1 MINQDGID
9 AGRQP
14 AGDPQTPVAHA
25 SRRDQEQRSGVQR
38 AAWRRASISRFGFEL
53 TLSDAGSGIGN
64 GAGPSGPSGPGVV
77 SG

>member
-14 AGDPQTPVAHA
+14 ADDPQTAAAHA

-64 GAGPSGPSGPGVV
+64 GASTAGSGVPIGG
-77 SG
+77 